1 MPEPAGNRSDG
12 RSEPTPA
19 SREEPAGLLAALQAG
34 ERTRRLDRNSS
45 ASRLISVDQ
54 RSCFVR

>member
-34 ERTRRLDRNSS
+34 ELTRRLT
-45 ASRLISVDQ
+45 AM
-54 RSCFVR
+54 VRHRGSFR